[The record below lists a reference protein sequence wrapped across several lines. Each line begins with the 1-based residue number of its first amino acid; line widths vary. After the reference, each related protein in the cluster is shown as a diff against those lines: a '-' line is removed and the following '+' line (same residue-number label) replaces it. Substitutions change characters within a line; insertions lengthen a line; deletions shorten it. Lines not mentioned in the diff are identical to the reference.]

1 MLPKGFKYAGI
12 NAGLKVK
19 NKKDMGLIV
28 STVPAVCA
36 GVLTKNQTAA
46 ACVKYNKLIL
56 KKGKAKTI
64 VVNTKNANAAT
75 GKKGALN
82 NQAMAEIAAKLYG
95 GPVLTASTGI
105 IGQQMPMEKIS
116 LGIEK
121 LGKALKANYNDFA
134 NAILTTDLRS
144 KKITKKIDFDGKKVI
159 IAGVAKGSGMIHP
172 NMATMLAFITTD
184 AKISKKALQKMLSQA
199 TESSF
204 NSITVDGDTSTN
216 DMALVLAN
224 GLSGVKINGR
234 KKSKVFYKTLLEICI
249 YLAKEI
255 ARDGEGSTK
264 LMEVTVDGARSFNAA
279 RQIAKT
285 VAGSPLI
292 KCAVYGEDNNWGRL
306 IAAVGRAG
314 VKIDAEKVTVNWH
327 GLKSKNVKININLGK
342 NKGKGFSATAWGCD
356 LTEKYVAI
364 NTAYN

>member
-12 NAGLKVK
+12 NAGLKAK

-28 STVPAVCA
+28 SEVPAVCA

-46 ACVKYNKLIL
+46 ACVKYNKLVL

-75 GKKGALN
+75 GEEGERN
-82 NQAMAEIAAKLYG
+82 NQAMAEIAETFYG

-105 IGQQMPMEKIS
+105 IGKQLPMDKIS
-116 LGIEK
+116 LGVEK

-134 NAILTTDLRS
+134 NAILTTDLRA
-144 KKITKKIDFDGKKVI
+144 KKITKQIDFNGKKVV
-159 IAGVAKGSGMIHP
+159 IAGAAKGSGMIHP
-172 NMATMLAFITTD
+172 NMATMLGFITTD
-184 AKISKKALQKMLSQA
+184 AKIDKKTLKKMLVNA
-199 TESSF
+199 TEASF
-204 NSITVDGDTSTN
+204 NAITVDGDTSTN

-224 GLSGVKINGR
+224 GLSGVKISG
-234 KKSKVFYKTLLEICI
+234 KKKKDLFYKTLLEVCI

-255 ARDGEGSTK
+255 ARDGEGATK
-264 LMEVTVDGARSFNAA
+264 LMEVTVSGARSVKDAL
-279 RQIAKT
+279 QVAKT

-292 KCAVYGEDNNWGRL
+292 KCAVYGGDNNWGRL

-314 VKIDAEKVTVNWH
+314 VKIDPEKVTVNWQ
-327 GLKSKNVKININLGK
+327 GLKTKNVKININLGK
-342 NKGKGFSATAWGCD
+342 TRGKTHSATAWGCD
-356 LTEKYVAI
+356 LTEKYVEI